1 MEKKPG
7 VHAVGRQ
14 HAAAV
19 VSSVGVAV
27 DIEAVRVACPPF
39 GTQRILELELIA
51 VDMLLVVVALVALKF
66 PNEVL

>member
-1 MEKKPG
+1 MAQKPG

-19 VSSVGVAV
+19 VSCVGVAV
-27 DIEAVRVACPPF
+27 DIETVRVACPPF
-39 GTQRILELELIA
+39 GTQRMLELELIA
-51 VDMLLVVVALVALKF
+51 VDMLVVALVALKF

>member
-1 MEKKPG
+1 MAQKPG

-14 HAAAV
+14 HVAAV

-27 DIEAVRVACPPF
+27 NIEAVRVAYPPF
-39 GTQRILELELIA
+39 GTQCMLELELIA
-51 VDMLLVVVALVALKF
+51 VDMLVVVALVALKF